1 MIERHVTFHV
11 LPGKEEAFARF
22 FDQEY
27 RPAMEKIEGF
37 VQAGLLKAAEVD
49 SDFMMT
55 LRFESLEAAAAWR
68 ASAVHQALK
77 PHLKAL
83 YEGSELQVLEV
94 VIPE

>member
-11 LPGKEEAFARF
+11 LPGKAEEFAKF
-22 FDQEY
+22 FEQEY

-37 VQAGLLKAAEVD
+37 VQAGLLRVAEVD
-49 SDFMMT
+49 HDFMMT

-68 ASAVHQALK
+68 ASAVHQELK
-77 PHLKAL
+77 PHLKSL
-83 YEGSELQVLEV
+83 YNGSELLVLEV